1 MGNTIETVRVYDGY
15 VRVQNGFWHMDL
27 SGRIYF
33 QRCWFISDHREGILT
48 EYKFWLPGIRTASR
62 SDTLTHGKFIG
73 LKRWQ
78 RTRWGLGV
86 GWFTAEIGR
95 GYAVC
100 FLKRFR
106 KSVDIG
112 VSYQCGY
119 LFDGVIL
126 FMEIFQCLFH
136 LDLCDI
142 TGGSHAHGLLKKWN
156 KIFFRQIDRICQFL
170 NINGLIQVVI
180 DIDQD
185 GLKPCQRAVGRKIGT
200 LYALLIFHFHNIR

>member
-1 MGNTIETVRVYDGY
+1 MIVGDLPLGGDFLCSFPRNLTAEGTIDISFSMGNTIETVRVYDGY

-86 GWFTAEIGR
+86 G
-95 GYAVC
+95 
-100 FLKRFR
+100 
-106 KSVDIG
+106 
-112 VSYQCGY
+112 
-119 LFDGVIL
+119 
-126 FMEIFQCLFH
+126 
-136 LDLCDI
+136 
-142 TGGSHAHGLLKKWN
+142 
-156 KIFFRQIDRICQFL
+156 
-170 NINGLIQVVI
+170 
-180 DIDQD
+180 
-185 GLKPCQRAVGRKIGT
+185 
-200 LYALLIFHFHNIR
+200 